1 MLVAA
6 IVSPRRASRA
16 DARLQCHR
24 AVIAGAAG
32 NVTPD
37 DAVAALDRITENVG
51 ALAGDVFNNAA
62 GLVPRDNRQGIAIAQ
77 GAVPAVHVG
86 AAQRRGG
93 DFYQEGTRIEL
104 GNLHLLDGQ
113 RFVVFG
119 DDGGATGVHDESFH
133 SSRRSMFSLTTET
146 IENGTPGTVPIVSD
160 VPIVSTVV

>member
-6 IVSPRRASRA
+6 IVSPRRASGA
-16 DARLQCHR
+16 NARLQRHGAIITR
-24 AVIAGAAG
+24 AAG
-32 NVTPD
+32 D
-37 DAVAALDRITENVG
+37 VAPHDPVATLYRVAKNIG
-51 ALAGDVFNNAA
+51 ALAGDVLDVTA
-62 GLVPRDNRQGIAIAQ
+62 GLVPSDNRQSIAIAQ

-86 AAQRRGG
+86 AAQRRGR

-113 RFVVFG
+113 RFVVFC

-146 IENGTPGTVPIVSD
+146 IENGTPGTVPIV
-160 VPIVSTVV
+160 

>member
-6 IVSPRRASRA
+6 IVSPRRASGA
-16 DARLQCHR
+16 DARLQRHGAIITR
-24 AVIAGAAG
+24 AAR
-32 NVTPD
+32 D
-37 DAVAALDRITENVG
+37 VAPHDPVATLYRVAKNIG
-51 ALAGDVFNNAA
+51 ALAGDVLDVTA
-62 GLVPRDNRQGIAIAQ
+62 GLVPRDNRQSIAIAQ

-119 DDGGATGVHDESFH
+119 DDGGATGIHYNSFVNGEP
-133 SSRRSMFSLTTET
+133 SSPTA
-146 IENGTPGTVPIVSD
+146 
-160 VPIVSTVV
+160 